1 MDLNPSSTKRGG
13 QPLVSDGAG
22 AVPAEERNLEGEA
35 PPGRPALDFRREVDP
50 TSQIAQERVQ
60 PGAPGVL
67 FVALAG
73 AIAAGVLAVSLWLGQ
88 TPGGPTVAE
97 RAGPSLVS
105 LLGLTGG
112 RAFSALCAAATV
124 AAVAVA
130 GRRLLHSDGWGL
142 LAALLVA
149 LDPSFLAIA
158 RLALP
163 DTVALAGLA
172 IALATFLSGSARLHW
187 AGSAALW
194 LAALADPRALLWSL
208 PLALLLL
215 VRGHIYAAP
224 RHLGLAMG
232 QALGIPATAAALHL
246 LVSAGTLPDS
256 CLALSRAA
264 ALGLAAVPDL
274 GGGIAAAHN
283 PATWFGGLGAL
294 AFLGTAGL
302 GLLARQFRIARL
314 PGRVQ
319 LRIGEAL
326 PPLLARGLWLLLLA
340 LLAPSPLLW
349 VPLFALALGAGVEAL
364 AEDAPGFGVAVAGV
378 LALFAVLGLV
388 RAWGLVAGGTPLQ
401 AGSMAGL
408 VPWGQVVR
416 CIA

>member
-1 MDLNPSSTKRGG
+1 M
-13 QPLVSDGAG
+13 
-22 AVPAEERNLEGEA
+22 
-35 PPGRPALDFRREVDP
+35 DFRREVDP

-60 PGAPGVL
+60 PGPPGPL
-67 FVALAG
+67 FLALAG
-73 AIAAGVLAVSLWLGQ
+73 GVAAGVFAVAFWLGHA
-88 TPGGPTVAE
+88 PAGPTVAE
-97 RAGPSLVS
+97 ATEPSLVS
-105 LLGLTGG
+105 LLGLAGG

-124 AAVAVA
+124 GAAAAA

-149 LDPSFLAIA
+149 LDPAFLAMA

-163 DTVALAGLA
+163 DMVALAGLTV
-172 IALATFLSGSARLHW
+172 ALAAFLSGSSRLHW

-194 LAALADPRALLWSL
+194 VAALADPSALLWSL

-224 RHLGLAMG
+224 RHLGLAVG
-232 QALGIPATAAALHL
+232 QALGIPVTAAALHL

-256 CLALSRAA
+256 CLALSRAS
-264 ALGLAAVPDL
+264 ALALSAVPDL
-274 GGGIAAAHN
+274 GSGVAAAHN
-283 PATWFGGLGAL
+283 PASWFGGIGAIL
-294 AFLGTAGL
+294 FLGTAGL
-302 GLLARQFRIARL
+302 ALLARQFRIARL

-378 LALFAVLGLV
+378 VVLFAVLGLV
-388 RAWGLVAGGTPLQ
+388 RAWGLVAGGAPLVPGTQ
-401 AGSMAGL
+401 AGL